1 MGVVFKMSGEWS
13 GVAARFADLDVKGST
28 PRKALD
34 SSISATIERATL
46 LDGPINCDINPNE
59 IEVGK
64 KLGKGAFGTVYK
76 GKLHGKDVAIKKL
89 HVTNLDA
96 EAQEDFKAEMM
107 IMSKLRHPNVVLFM
121 GSCMQPDNYMMI
133 TELMPRGSLYD
144 ILHDKNIQLSFKQKM
159 KMAKDAALGMNW
171 LHCSKPVFI
180 HRDLKTQNL
189 LVDTNWTVKVAD
201 FGLSHIKKHE
211 KPGSSGSYGSIG
223 TPLWMAPEVLQNK
236 PYDESADVY
245 SFGIVL
251 WELLTQE
258 DPFKEVETFS
268 AMIDSVVGG
277 HKRPTI
283 PENCPKKLA
292 RLIEV
297 CWDAD
302 PKKRPTFSQIIP
314 LFDNIIV
321 DAVLADRKGK
331 DMWKKYFMGE
341 KLRESVSWKNFV
353 IAICSFFD
361 EKISKN
367 PNDTRWKCLAAL
379 LSDKE
384 SRVTIEQFSRILEWF
399 GPLTDLT
406 SFLQSVEDLL
416 SKPWFHG
423 EISAVEAEK
432 LLSPKPAGTFLVR
445 FSSRDPGCY
454 AISVMGKGSKLKH
467 YRVYHKPGLQ
477 YLIGNSEC
485 SSIYEI
491 ISKYG
496 KDLNLQ
502 QACSGSPFESLFTEV
517 FSIGYD
523 VVEFDNEN

>member
-144 ILHDKNIQLSFKQKM
+144 ILHDKNIQLSFKKM

-211 KPGSSGSYGSIG
+211 TPGTGGSYGSIG

-236 PYDESADVY
+236 EYDESADVY

-251 WELLTQE
+251 WELFTQREPFE
-258 DPFKEVETFS
+258 DIESFS
-268 AMIDSVVGG
+268 MMIDSVVAEQ
-277 HKRPTI
+277 KRPEI
-283 PENCPKKLA
+283 PKECPKKL
-292 RLIEV
+292 RKLIEI

-302 PKKRPTFSQIIP
+302 PKKRPKFSQMIPAFDSII
-314 LFDNIIV
+314 LEAVII
-321 DAVLADRKGK
+321 DEMGRKL
-331 DMWKKYFMGE
+331 WKKYFLGQ
-341 KLRESVSWKNFV
+341 KLREKVSWKNFT
-353 IAICSFFD
+353 IALTSIF
-361 EKISKN
+361 KTNLPK
-367 PNDTRWKCLAAL
+367 DTQDARWKCLKTL
-379 LSDKE
+379 LVDK
-384 SRVTIEQFSRILEWF
+384 SGKVSMEQFARILEWF
-399 GPLTDLT
+399 GPMNDLT
-406 SFLQSVEDLL
+406 EFLVNIEGLL
-416 SKPWFHG
+416 KRPWFHG
-423 EISAVEAEK
+423 EISSSDAEK
-432 LLSPKPAGTFLVR
+432 KLTDEPKGTFLVR
-445 FSSRDPGCY
+445 FSARDPGCY
-454 AISVMGKGSKLKH
+454 AISVVGSKNAMKH
-467 YRVYHKPGLQ
+467 YRVHHRAGGPYVISNIECPKLEDFITTHGKSLGLK
-477 YLIGNSEC
+477 EMC
-485 SSIYEI
+485 P
-491 ISKYG
+491 
-496 KDLNLQ
+496 
-502 QACSGSPFESLFTEV
+502 GSPFESIFVEDDTHKTGYEV
-517 FSIGYD
+517 PDF
-523 VVEFDNEN
+523 